1 MSLHS
6 LSALTM
12 IMNDV
17 YDDGIDTT
25 LIATTEVIIGLL
37 STLKQQCQDM
47 AEEDEIIMQ
56 YILPT
61 LLQYHLN

>member
-1 MSLHS
+1 
-6 LSALTM
+6 M

-17 YDDGIDTT
+17 YDDDIDRT
-25 LIATTEVIIGLL
+25 LIATTVVVIGLL